1 MRLVESETL
10 IIGSF
15 FLRSQTTHLLEKV
28 LARMKVKPGP
38 PLSAGVETDDQIWPL
53 LKK

>member
-1 MRLVESETL
+1 MERKTNDKPPFAYHTAAINPLP
-10 IIGSF
+10 
-15 FLRSQTTHLLEKV
+15 REKV